1 MATSTTPP
9 PPKNSGSGYVAAGIL
24 MLLAMGGLIF
34 WKMSGNKPAEPTAPP
49 PPKVA
54 EKKPVF
60 DEPPPPPPPIEEV
73 KDAEPEKDAPKKIAK
88 GGGAPTAC
96 SDPCK
101 GTATGQLQS
110 ALGAKGGQARGC
122 YERAL
127 RINPTLEGRLMLS
140 ARVGAQGQM
149 CSANVTQNSLGDP
162 GVASCITQMFRS
174 GKFPA
179 PAGGCVDVNVP
190 LNFVARK

>member
-34 WKMSGNKPAEPTAPP
+34 WKMSGNKPTEPTAPP

-60 DEPPPPPPPIEEV
+60 EEPPPPPPPIEEV
-73 KDAEPEKDAPKKIAK
+73 KDAEPEKEATKKIVK

-101 GTATGQLQS
+101 GTATAQLQS

-127 RINPTLEGRLMLS
+127 RINPTLEGRLMVS

>member
-60 DEPPPPPPPIEEV
+60 DEPPPPPPPVEEI
-73 KDAEPEKDAPKKIAK
+73 KDAEPEKEAPKKIAK

-101 GTATGQLQS
+101 GTATAQLQS

-127 RINPTLEGRLMLS
+127 RLNPTLEGRLMLS

>member
-34 WKMSGNKPAEPTAPP
+34 WKLSGDKPQEAPQPP
-49 PPKVA
+49 PPKLA

-60 DEPPPPPPPIEEV
+60 DEPPPPPPPIEEI
-73 KDAEPEKDAPKKIAK
+73 KDAEPPKEEPKKITRVSN
-88 GGGAPTAC
+88 APTAC

-101 GTATGQLQS
+101 GTATAQLQS

-127 RINPTLEGRLMLS
+127 RINPTLEGRVMV
-140 ARVGAQGQM
+140 ATRVGAQGQV
-149 CSANVTQNSLGDP
+149 CSANVVQNSLGDP

>member
-34 WKMSGNKPAEPTAPP
+34 WKMSGNKPTEPTAPP

-60 DEPPPPPPPIEEV
+60 DEPPPPPPPVEEI
-73 KDAEPEKDAPKKIAK
+73 KDAEPEKEAPKKIAK

-101 GTATGQLQS
+101 GTATAQLQS

-127 RINPTLEGRLMLS
+127 RLNPTLEGRLMLS

>member
-34 WKMSGNKPAEPTAPP
+34 WKLSGDKPQEAPQPP
-49 PPKVA
+49 PPKLA

-60 DEPPPPPPPIEEV
+60 DEPPPPPPPIEEI
-73 KDAEPEKDAPKKIAK
+73 KDAEPPKEEPKKITRVSN
-88 GGGAPTAC
+88 APTAC

-101 GTATGQLQS
+101 GTATAQLQS

-127 RINPTLEGRLMLS
+127 RINPTLEGRVMV
-140 ARVGAQGQM
+140 ATRVGAQGQV
-149 CSANVTQNSLGDP
+149 CSANVVQNSLGDP

-179 PAGGCVDVNVP
+179 PVGGCVDVNVP

>member
-73 KDAEPEKDAPKKIAK
+73 KDAEPEKEAPKKIAK
-88 GGGAPTAC
+88 GGGVTTAC
-96 SDPCK
+96 SDPCN
-101 GTATGQLQS
+101 GTATAQLQS

-127 RINPTLEGRLMLS
+127 RLNPTLEGRLMLS

-149 CSANVTQNSLGDP
+149 CSASVTQNSLGDP

-179 PAGGCVDVNVP
+179 PAGGCVNVNVP